1 MRLLILLSLL
11 SFLSCNYSSV
21 KESEKL
27 LENTQERY
35 PHDFM
40 FMQRAYPTGQIKTEA
55 YKEAIQWKKQQTRN
69 AGGIWEFVGPT
80 NIGGRVTDIEIP
92 IDQPQT
98 YYVGAASGGIFKT
111 TDAGITWDSIFD
123 DQEMLSIGDIEI
135 SKNNTNLVWVGTGE
149 VNAGGGSLA
158 YDGDGIYKSE
168 DGGTTW
174 EVKGLPDIGSI
185 SKIAL
190 DPNDDNTIFVGGM
203 GPLFRNDTNRG
214 VYRSTDGGDTWE
226 QKLFVSDSTGIIDM
240 VIHPSNG
247 DIVYAA
253 SWERIR
259 RPQYRQYGG
268 ETSRIYRTTDGG
280 DNWSELTNGLP
291 SNPSEKGRIS
301 IAISQSNPNVL
312 YARYTDTIGS
322 IQGVYRTA
330 DGGDTWV
337 AMNAAPLNNVGFH
350 WWFRGIVV
358 DPTDEN
364 IIYNV
369 DFVVQKSLDGG
380 ATWSDTFQNVHV
392 DQHALAFNANV
403 PGQVLLGND
412 GGFYKSANDG
422 DSWVKDTTLPI
433 TQFYRIYVEYEDR
446 VYGGAQDNSTMRTL
460 TGSTDDWEI
469 IYGGDGFQP
478 LVDPNDS
485 NIIYALSQYG
495 NIGKSTNGGASFNN
509 ATTGI
514 SGGDRKNWDTPITFD
529 PQDSQILYT
538 GTHRVYKTTNG
549 AGNWTAISPDLTN
562 GDGGG
567 NLNFGTIISIDVSS
581 QDSNLIYVGTD
592 DGNVWRTDDGG
603 ANWINLSSNL
613 PDRWVTKVESM
624 PDYGDVDEV
633 FVSFSGYR
641 YGEDLGHVFY
651 SNDRGN
657 TWQDITTN
665 LPDIPVNDLE
675 FGGNFSTGLY
685 LATDIGVYFSSFPG
699 SDWFQW
705 GDDLPSV
712 PVTDISF
719 EYGNQK
725 SGYYLYAGT
734 YGRSIYKSF
743 VGEAGIEDFS
753 ENNVSLFPNPAI
765 QYVTIQS
772 QFSID
777 GVVTIYNQ
785 LGAEVLSETISGT
798 KRTLTL
804 SNLPSGLY
812 FVTITSENRK
822 ITKKLIVK

>member
-1 MRLLILLSLL
+1 MIRFLSLIAVVAL
-11 SFLSCNYSSV
+11 ISCDSST
-21 KESEKL
+21 EKNSKQ
-27 LENTQERY
+27 LEEKY

-111 TDAGITWDSIFD
+111 TDAGATWNPIFD

-135 SKNNTNLVWVGTGE
+135 SKNNADLIWVGTGE

-268 ETSRIYRTTDGG
+268 ETSRIYRSTDGG
-280 DNWSELTNGLP
+280 ENWTELTNGLP
-291 SNPSEKGRIS
+291 SGPSDKGRIS
-301 IAISQSNPNVL
+301 IAISQSNPSVL
-312 YARYTDTIGS
+312 YARYTDAIGS

-330 DGGDTWV
+330 DGGDSWTT
-337 AMNAAPLNNVGFH
+337 MNAAPLNNVGFH

-358 DPTDEN
+358 DPIDEN

-380 ATWSDTFQNVHV
+380 ATWSDTFDNVHV
-392 DQHALAFNANV
+392 DQHALAFNTSV
-403 PGQVLLGND
+403 PGEVLLGND

-422 DSWVKDTTLPI
+422 DSWVKDETLPI
-433 TQFYRIYVEYEDR
+433 TQFYRIYPENDDR
-446 VYGGAQDNSTMRTL
+446 IYGGAQDNSTMRTL
-460 TGSTDDWEI
+460 TGSSNDWEI

-495 NIGKSTNGGASFNN
+495 NIGKSINGGASFFG
-509 ATTGI
+509 ATNGI
-514 SGGDRKNWDTPITFD
+514 SGGDRKNWDTPIIFD

-538 GTHRVYKTTNG
+538 GTQRVYKTTNG

-562 GDGGG
+562 GAGGG

-603 ANWINLSSNL
+603 TNWINLSSSL

-624 PDYGDVDEV
+624 PDFGNVDEV

-675 FGGNFSTGLY
+675 FGGSFVTGLY

-699 SDWFQW
+699 NDWFQW

-719 EYGNQK
+719 ENGNQK
-725 SGYYLYAGT
+725 FGSYLYAGT

-753 ENNVSLFPNPAI
+753 ANNVSLFPNPALEH
-765 QYVTIQS
+765 VTIQS
-772 QFSID
+772 KFSID

-785 LGAEVLSETISGT
+785 LGRKVLSETISGT
-798 KRTLTL
+798 EKTLTL
-804 SNLPSGLY
+804 SNLPAGLY
-812 FVTITSENRK
+812 FVTISSENRK
-822 ITKKLIVK
+822 VTKKLIVK